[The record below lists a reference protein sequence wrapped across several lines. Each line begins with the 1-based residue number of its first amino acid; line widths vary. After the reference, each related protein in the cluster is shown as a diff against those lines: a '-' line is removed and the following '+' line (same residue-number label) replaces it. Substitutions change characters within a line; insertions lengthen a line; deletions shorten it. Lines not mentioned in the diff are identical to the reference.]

1 MMGPMSAS
9 RAVPTRLLVFVPD
22 DDDLAR
28 WIEDELAF
36 EPVPMRLVRSIEDVV
51 RALTEDSSQA
61 PEALVGDFSA
71 VDAGEEQRLR
81 SIREHGWSGTVIAI
95 GNISPGLRE
104 ALRVDT
110 VLDATLAS
118 ADLRTALAPFGV
130 TRPRRTGRLILQRL
144 AEIAHSPR
152 ARR

>member
-1 MMGPMSAS
+1 M
-9 RAVPTRLLVFVPD
+9 FVPHD

-36 EPVPMRLVRSIEDVV
+36 EPVPMRLVRSIEEVV
-51 RALTEDSSQA
+51 RTLTEQSSQL

-71 VDAGEEQRLR
+71 VDAGEEPLLC
-81 SIREHGWSGTVIAI
+81 SIRERGWSGTVIAI
-95 GNISPGLRE
+95 GSISPGLRE
-104 ALRVDT
+104 ALRVDS

-118 ADLRTALAPFGV
+118 ADLRTALSPFGV
-130 TRPRRTGRLILQRL
+130 TRPRRTGRLILERL
-144 AEIAHSPR
+144 ADLAHSPR